1 MLLSTSMSKRRESLE
16 GRTTAALQVDTPG
29 KVLRI
34 SDPEFE
40 EGFVCETRRLKTLE
54 KETVANHVDS
64 CLWNVVQINEALNQ
78 SQFSVRASGAKLA
91 VRLMKEESF
100 TPDAKAVL
108 GRFIRR
114 LAISFRKVVN
124 AAAAAGCRE
133 RDRELKH
140 HLQALLIF
148 FGKDDLSSS
157 IDVRTLFLVSSEVLR
172 AMPVERVQ
180 KMYGGGEK
188 IRKGLSV
195 LMRRILEKSNQT
207 RIFHVLLT
215 WLNNFVSNLACGK
228 MPNQS
233 ISSSM
238 RTCVKCLIK
247 LTRGNFEGVHKPSLL
262 RDAHVFLALHERRSA
277 NSLAEDVLLP
287 LRCVRTI
294 LKELIKLEGERV
306 YELLSQVPTETKP
319 PILAHIESM
328 LRKQCPRGGCS
339 REDGERM
346 VVGESAKSLM
356 TPAPSRNQEKLAEVL
371 NSRLSDILRKI
382 NSVGSVD
389 EGLENLCEFA
399 VENPRSGLSTS
410 LKKMS
415 PSLRDM
421 LSVKIAELG
430 GENICSPC
438 TDTRPT
444 RQTSH
449 S

>member
-1 MLLSTSMSKRRESLE
+1 
-16 GRTTAALQVDTPG
+16 
-29 KVLRI
+29 
-34 SDPEFE
+34 
-40 EGFVCETRRLKTLE
+40 
-54 KETVANHVDS
+54 
-64 CLWNVVQINEALNQ
+64 
-78 SQFSVRASGAKLA
+78 
-91 VRLMKEESF
+91 
-100 TPDAKAVL
+100 
-108 GRFIRR
+108 
-114 LAISFRKVVN
+114 
-124 AAAAAGCRE
+124 
-133 RDRELKH
+133 
-140 HLQALLIF
+140 
-148 FGKDDLSSS
+148 
-157 IDVRTLFLVSSEVLR
+157 
-172 AMPVERVQ
+172 MPVERVQ